1 MEEFEFEYCD
11 EVIAI
16 LPVHERAKVL
26 NLQREVKN
34 MNELLNDPTVDR
46 DWVKARIYT
55 QSQLAQRIVQEGLQR
70 HR

>member
-46 DWVKARIYT
+46 DWVKAHIYT